1 MPNTTPLISSENAT
15 NTLHVTM
22 LIYPH
27 VLATGLTLPI
37 EMLLAGEAFA
47 RSQRS
52 VSLKTKPLQ
61 TSKKLNI
68 QLLGENNQP
77 IKSRAGMQFVPD
89 LWLNHT
95 NNRNTDTG
103 NTDYKSI
110 DSKEMATVPDIIVV
124 PSLWRNPRPVLK
136 SNQRLIAWLKSCWQ
150 QGSTLIGVGT
160 GVCFLAESGLLD
172 GHSATTHWHYE
183 AQFKRDY
190 PQVELKPDFFI
201 TQSERIY
208 CAASLNALADII
220 VHFIAQTYG
229 KAAAQNVER
238 NFSHEIR
245 RPYEEQRYL
254 EGAVDRH
261 PDELIAQI
269 QFWMRTN
276 LSAEI
281 NLVQLAQQFGLS
293 QRSFTRRFKAATGTR
308 ATQYWQQLRI
318 ESAKDLLASS
328 NLSIQEI
335 AYHVGY
341 QDQGHL
347 TRLFKQNL
355 ALTPK
360 DYRAMV
366 RKKLF
371 SEQ

>member
-1 MPNTTPLISSENAT
+1 MDHQVSTEQ
-15 NTLHVTM
+15 LHVS
-22 LIYPH
+22 LIIYQH
-27 VLATGLTLPI
+27 VLATGLTLPL

-47 RSQRS
+47 RRYNKGSIRLHTQLVSQEAS
-52 VSLKTKPLQ
+52 AVT
-61 TSKKLNI
+61 
-68 QLLGENNQP
+68 
-77 IKSRAGMQFVPD
+77 SRAGIQFLPD
-89 LWLNHT
+89 VTIAQLSGT
-95 NNRNTDTG
+95 
-103 NTDYKSI
+103 K
-110 DSKEMATVPDIIVV
+110 ATIPDIILV
-124 PSLWRNPRPVLK
+124 PSLWRNPRPILK
-136 SNQRLIAWLKSCWQ
+136 KHSKLIAWLKHCWQ
-150 QGSTLIGVGT
+150 QGSTLLAVGT

-172 GHSATTHWHYE
+172 DHSATTHWHYVD
-183 AQFKRDY
+183 QFKRDY
-190 PQVELKPDFFI
+190 PKVALKPDFFI

-220 VHFIAQTYG
+220 VHLINQHYG
-229 KAAAQNVER
+229 RAAAQNVER

-245 RPYEEQRYL
+245 KPYEEQRYL

-261 PDELIAQI
+261 ADELIAQI
-269 QFWMRTN
+269 QFWLRTN
-276 LSAEI
+276 LNSDLSLAE
-281 NLVQLAQQFGLS
+281 LAQEFGLS
-293 QRSFTRRFKAATGTR
+293 QRSFTRRFKMATGLR

-318 ESAKDLLASS
+318 ETAKELLASS

-347 TRLFKQNL
+347 TRLFKQSL

-371 SEQ
+371 SQS

>member
-1 MPNTTPLISSENAT
+1 MAINKYYEKIMPNKLIKKECLIDKLT
-15 NTLHVTM
+15 VTL

-27 VLATGLTLPI
+27 VLATGVTLPV

-47 RSQRS
+47 RRYDKS
-52 VSLKTKPLQ
+52 VLKLTTQFL
-61 TSKKLNI
+61 S
-68 QLLGENNQP
+68 ESADS
-77 IKSRAGMQFVPD
+77 IKSRAGITM
-89 LWLNHT
+89 
-95 NNRNTDTG
+95 
-103 NTDYKSI
+103 
-110 DSKEMATVPDIIVV
+110 MADITLDGESAANSMSPDIIIV

-136 SNQRLIAWLKSCWQ
+136 SHQKLISWLQNCWQ

-172 GHSATTHWHYE
+172 NHSATTHWHYVD
-183 AQFKRDY
+183 QFERDY
-190 PQVELKPDFFI
+190 PKVDLKPDFFI

-220 VHFIAQTYG
+220 VHLIAQHYG

-245 RPYEEQRYL
+245 KPYEEQRYL
-254 EGAVDRH
+254 EGSGDRH
-261 PDELIAQI
+261 ADELIAEI
-269 QFWMRTN
+269 QFWLRTHLN
-276 LSAEI
+276 TELTLTDIAK
-281 NLVQLAQQFGLS
+281 LFGMS

-318 ESAKDLLASS
+318 ETAKELLSSS
-328 NLSIQEI
+328 NLTIQEI
-335 AYHVGY
+335 ADQVGY

-347 TRLFKQNL
+347 TRLFRQNL
-355 ALTPK
+355 NLTPK
-360 DYRAMV
+360 AYRAMV

-371 SEQ
+371 S

>member
-1 MPNTTPLISSENAT
+1 MPVNRNPPSQVNQ
-15 NTLHVTM
+15 LHVS
-22 LIYPH
+22 LVIYQH
-27 VLATGLTLPI
+27 VLATGLTLPM

-47 RSQRS
+47 RRYDKSALK
-52 VSLKTKPLQ
+52 LKT
-61 TSKKLNI
+61 
-68 QLLGENNQP
+68 QLVSQEA
-77 IKSRAGMQFVPD
+77 KAVTSRAGIQFLPD
-89 LWLNHT
+89 ITLDNIAA
-95 NNRNTDTG
+95 DEV
-103 NTDYKSI
+103 Y
-110 DSKEMATVPDIIVV
+110 VPDIILV

-136 SNQRLIAWLKSCWQ
+136 KHAKLITWLKHCWQ
-150 QGSTLIGVGT
+150 QGSTLLAVGT

-172 GHSATTHWHYE
+172 NHSATTHWHYVE
-183 AQFKRDY
+183 QFKRDY
-190 PQVELKPDFFI
+190 PKVEIKPDFFI

-220 VHFIAQTYG
+220 VHLISQTYG
-229 KAAAQNVER
+229 LSAAQNVER

-245 RPYEEQRYL
+245 KPYEEQRYL

-261 PDELIAQI
+261 ADELIAQI
-269 QFWMRTN
+269 QFWLRTN
-276 LSAEI
+276 LSSDISLSELAE
-281 NLVQLAQQFGLS
+281 QFGLS
-293 QRSFTRRFKAATGTR
+293 QRSFTRRFKMATGIR
-308 ATQYWQQLRI
+308 ATEYWQQLRI
-318 ESAKDLLASS
+318 ETAKDLLASS

-355 ALTPK
+355 SLTPK

-371 SEQ
+371 SQS

>member
-1 MPNTTPLISSENAT
+1 VLIDEDNNSTTKQLNVS
-15 NTLHVTM
+15 LV
-22 LIYPH
+22 IYQH
-27 VLATGLTLPI
+27 VLATGLTLPL

-47 RSQRS
+47 RCYDKSTIKLVTQFVSQEN
-52 VSLKTKPLQ
+52 KAI
-61 TSKKLNI
+61 TSRAGI
-68 QLLGENNQP
+68 QLL
-77 IKSRAGMQFVPD
+77 PD
-89 LWLNHT
+89 IVLNKLV
-95 NNRNTDTG
+95 TDK
-103 NTDYKSI
+103 DF
-110 DSKEMATVPDIIVV
+110 VPDIIIV

-136 SNQRLIAWLKSCWQ
+136 QHKKLIAWLKYCWQ
-150 QGSTLIGVGT
+150 QGTTLLGVGT

-172 GHSATTHWHYE
+172 DHSATTHWHYVD
-183 AQFKRDY
+183 QFKRDY
-190 PQVELKPDFFI
+190 PKVEIKPDFFI

-220 VHFIAQTYG
+220 VHIIRQTYG
-229 KAAAQNVER
+229 RAAAQNVER

-245 RPYEEQRYL
+245 KPYEEQRYL

-261 PDELIAQI
+261 ADELIAQI
-269 QFWMRTN
+269 QFWLRTN
-276 LSAEI
+276 LNSELSLAE
-281 NLVQLAQQFGLS
+281 LAEQFGLS
-293 QRSFTRRFKAATGTR
+293 QRSFTRRFKMATGIR

-318 ESAKDLLASS
+318 EAAKDLLAST

-335 AYHVGY
+335 SDHVGY

-355 ALTPK
+355 SLTPK

-371 SEQ
+371 SQ